1 MSEVNFY
8 HLQQS
13 TLEQVL
19 PKLLEHVGR
28 ANLRAVVLCD
38 TQERIEVLNALLWT
52 YDPGSFLAHGSS
64 KEGSPENQPVY
75 LAVEDGNPNGA
86 EVLILL
92 DGREVHGLS
101 EYQRVLDIFDGSD
114 EAALVAA
121 RSRWSGYKGAGHT
134 VVYWQQKASGGWEQS
149 G

>member
-1 MSEVNFY
+1 MSDVNFY

-19 PKLLEHVGR
+19 PKLLEHVDR
-28 ANLRAVVLCD
+28 ANIRAVVLCD
-38 TQERIEVLNALLWT
+38 SQERVEVLNTLLWT

-64 KEGSPENQPVY
+64 KDGYPEDQPVY
-75 LAVEDGNPNGA
+75 LAVEDENPNGA

-92 DGREVHGLS
+92 DGREVPGLA

-121 RSRWSGYKGAGHT
+121 RSRWSGYKAEGHT
-134 VVYWQQKASGGWEQS
+134 VVYWQQKASGAWEQS